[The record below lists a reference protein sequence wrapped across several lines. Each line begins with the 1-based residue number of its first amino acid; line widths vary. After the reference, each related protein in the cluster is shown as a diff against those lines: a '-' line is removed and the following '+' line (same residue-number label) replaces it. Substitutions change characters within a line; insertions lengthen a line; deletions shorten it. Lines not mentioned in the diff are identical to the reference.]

1 MSTFISFDPFCTLLG
16 PIAQRRIL
24 TKQKSLSCSCC
35 NFLYWLG
42 WILSQKK
49 IEVMFGWRSTQSI
62 ENSYWTRNLSQYV
75 MYQTNQ
81 CMISF
86 DAGVAGP
93 RVIYTVFPPY
103 SPTWLE
109 SWILGATINI
119 CNNLVKYKVNRCL
132 ARYSP
137 RATTTKRPT
146 NRPPNKPAWPGP
158 NWPKNPIFGQIW
170 SFLGKKSFFYWR
182 NQKFC
187 YPHNGKPT

>member
-119 CNNLVKYKVNRCL
+119 CNNLVKYN
-132 ARYSP
+132 S
-137 RATTTKRPT
+137 
-146 NRPPNKPAWPGP
+146 N
-158 NWPKNPIFGQIW
+158 I
-170 SFLGKKSFFYWR
+170 
-182 NQKFC
+182 
-187 YPHNGKPT
+187 

>member
-1 MSTFISFDPFCTLLG
+1 MSTFISFHLFCTFLG
-16 PIAQRRIL
+16 PISLGRTL
-24 TKQKSLSCSCC
+24 TKQKSLNCSCC

-119 CNNLVKYKVNRCL
+119 CNNLVKYDSN
-132 ARYSP
+132 
-137 RATTTKRPT
+137 
-146 NRPPNKPAWPGP
+146 
-158 NWPKNPIFGQIW
+158 I
-170 SFLGKKSFFYWR
+170 
-182 NQKFC
+182 
-187 YPHNGKPT
+187 